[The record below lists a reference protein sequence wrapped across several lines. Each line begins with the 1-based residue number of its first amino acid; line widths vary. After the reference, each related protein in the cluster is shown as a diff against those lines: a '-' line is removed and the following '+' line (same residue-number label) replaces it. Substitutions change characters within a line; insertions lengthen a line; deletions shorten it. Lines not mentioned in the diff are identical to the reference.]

1 MGIVRR
7 HTIWGTLYT
16 YIGIGIGMLNL
27 MVLMPKFMSAEQMG
41 LIELTNKLAMLIS
54 LIGVLGLPQAL
65 IRFMPK
71 MPGQELCLYQY
82 TLWISAG
89 ATAVVTIAYL
99 LSWPWLSKLYAD
111 APLFL
116 EHYFYIPI
124 FSGSLLLFLLLEGF
138 LIARMDTLWP
148 LFLREIALR
157 TFTMCC
163 IVLYA
168 VDAINY
174 KGFYMLY
181 AAGHLLV
188 LAILWMRAQRHANNL
203 NKISPTNLSPSDK
216 RNLWTFALFTLTSS
230 ASIYLVFILD
240 SLMISAILGL
250 GVVASYA
257 VYYNMSIAVTVPARA
272 IQRPANAVS
281 AQYWAN
287 QDILSL
293 KAIYTKTSLIGL
305 WVSGLIF
312 VCILL
317 AEPWIKGLYIHVG
330 KPAFAQDFPLFEL
343 LGLTAV
349 INAAFGN
356 NHYILH
362 SSPKYR
368 WDLYLNIFLLAI
380 GFLGNLWFISLWG
393 AWGAALASLLAMLLI
408 NLLKSGLLWHFY
420 RLQPFSWRQG
430 AVLALLAVAWLVAS
444 HVPQLNL
451 WLWVPVRCVVAALIV
466 VVPTLYWRLVPSL
479 NAFEGV
485 VQQRLRR

>member
-1 MGIVRR
+1 
-7 HTIWGTLYT
+7 
-16 YIGIGIGMLNL
+16 
-27 MVLMPKFMSAEQMG
+27 MVF
-41 LIELTNKLAMLIS
+41 
-54 LIGVLGLPQAL
+54 V
-65 IRFMPK
+65 
-71 MPGQELCLYQY
+71 
-82 TLWISAG
+82 
-89 ATAVVTIAYL
+89 
-99 LSWPWLSKLYAD
+99 
-111 APLFL
+111 
-116 EHYFYIPI
+116 
-124 FSGSLLLFLLLEGF
+124 
-138 LIARMDTLWP
+138 
-148 LFLREIALR
+148 
-157 TFTMCC
+157 
-163 IVLYA
+163 
-168 VDAINY
+168 
-174 KGFYMLY
+174 
-181 AAGHLLV
+181 
-188 LAILWMRAQRHANNL
+188 
-203 NKISPTNLSPSDK
+203 
-216 RNLWTFALFTLTSS
+216 
-230 ASIYLVFILD
+230 LD
-240 SLMISAILGL
+240 SLMISSILGIAA
-250 GVVASYA
+250 VAPYA
-257 VYYNMSIAVTVPARA
+257 IYYNMSVVVQVPSKA
-272 IQRPANAVS
+272 IIKTSTPLLAQAWAKEDTPALN
-281 AQYWAN
+281 
-287 QDILSL
+287 
-293 KAIYTKTSLIGL
+293 AIYTKTSLIGL